1 MKFFGSFPIIS
12 EDGYQL
18 RNITLSVRIP
28 VSQIIQAAMFYPYT
42 VKDYESPTSV
52 AFDYYG
58 DISYTWLI
66 ALANNIIDFK
76 TQWVKSQNDFEAY
89 MTAKYGSIA
98 AAQSQIAYYQNVND
112 PSWPNATALTWAN
125 LPPEQAANFI
135 PVTAYTDEVNRN
147 EARRSIQ
154 LITKTQAPNIALQLQ
169 TLLGLKA

>member
-1 MKFFGSFPIIS
+1 MKFFGSFPIIT

-28 VSQIIQAAMFYPYT
+28 VNQIVQSAMFYPYT
-42 VKDYESPTSV
+42 VKDWESPTSV

-76 TQWVKSQNDFEAY
+76 TQWVKSQNDFIAY
-89 MTAKYGSIA
+89 INAKYGSIA
-98 AAQSQIAYYQNVND
+98 EAESQIVYYQNTKD
-112 PSWPNATALTWAN
+112 PSWPNATPLTWAN
-125 LPPEQAANFI
+125 LPAEQAANFA

-147 EARRSIQ
+147 EARRNIQ
-154 LITKTQAPNIALQLQ
+154 LITKTQAPNIALQFQ
-169 TLLGLKA
+169 TLLGLSS